1 MAYHLLVY
9 YTNVETT
16 QLRAKNNFR
25 TTIDAILDN
34 IHKHG
39 YAVIEDAL
47 PEGIIEKLLTDCL
60 ENQPE
65 FKAAGIGRQQDSQ
78 LNTQIRKDKTLWLTG
93 ESPAQADF
101 MALMSDLRLEVNR
114 NFFLGLFDY
123 ECHYA
128 KYEIGDF
135 YKKHLDAFKGKS
147 NRVFTTVCYLNTP
160 GVGGE
165 LLIYA
170 QDSNDV
176 IVRIAPKTGTLV
188 VFESERF
195 PHEVLAAKSTR
206 YSIAGWFR
214 MNNSIAGTID
224 PTS

>member
-1 MAYHLLVY
+1 M
-9 YTNVETT
+9 ETEQIT
-16 QLRAKNNFR
+16 LKNNFR
-25 TTIDAILDN
+25 ATMDSILDN
-34 IHKHG
+34 IHEHG
-39 YAVIEDAL
+39 YAVIEDAF
-47 PEGIIEKLLTDCL
+47 PEGIIEGLLTDCL

-65 FKAAGIGRQQDSQ
+65 FKAAGIGRNQDSQ
-78 LNTQIRKDKTLWLTG
+78 LNKQIRKDKTLWLTG
-93 ESPAQADF
+93 NSPAQADF
-101 MALMSDLRLEVNR
+101 MALTDELRLEVNR

-128 KYEIGDF
+128 RYEIGDF
-135 YKKHLDAFKGKS
+135 YLKHLDAFKGKS

-160 GVGGE
+160 DAGGE

-170 QDSNDV
+170 QDSDDV
-176 IVRIAPKTGTLV
+176 IARVAPKAGTLV

-195 PHEVLAAKSTR
+195 PHEVLAAESER

-214 MNNSIAGTID
+214 MNNSIAGTVD

>member
-1 MAYHLLVY
+1 M
-9 YTNVETT
+9 NVETEQIT
-16 QLRAKNNFR
+16 LKNNFR
-25 TTIDAILDN
+25 ATMDTILDN
-34 IHKHG
+34 IHEHG
-39 YAVIEDAL
+39 YAVIEDAF
-47 PEGIIEKLLTDCL
+47 PEGVIERLLTDCL

-65 FKAAGIGRQQDSQ
+65 FKAAGIGRHQDSQ
-78 LNTQIRKDKTLWLTG
+78 LNKQIRKDKTLWLTG

-101 MALMSDLRLEVNR
+101 MALTDEIRLEVNR

-128 KYEIGDF
+128 KYEIGD
-135 YKKHLDAFKGKS
+135 YYQKHLDAFKGKS

-160 GVGGE
+160 DAGGE
-165 LLIYA
+165 LLIYEK
-170 QDSNDV
+170 DSDKAIARV
-176 IVRIAPKTGTLV
+176 APKAGTFV

-195 PHEVLAAKSTR
+195 PHEVLAAESER

>member
-1 MAYHLLVY
+1 M
-9 YTNVETT
+9 NVETE
-16 QLRAKNNFR
+16 QLTLKNNFR
-25 TTIDAILDN
+25 ATMDTILDN
-34 IHKHG
+34 IHEHG
-39 YAVIEDAL
+39 YAVIEDAF
-47 PEGIIEKLLTDCL
+47 PEGVIEELLTDCL
-60 ENQPE
+60 ENQPD
-65 FKAAGIGRQQDSQ
+65 FKAAGIGRHQDSQ
-78 LNTQIRKDKTLWLTG
+78 LNKQIRKDKTLWLTG
-93 ESPAQADF
+93 NSPAQANF
-101 MALMSDLRLEVNR
+101 MALTDELRLEVNR

-135 YKKHLDAFKGKS
+135 YQKHLDAFKGKS

-160 GVGGE
+160 DAGGE
-165 LLIYA
+165 LLIYEK
-170 QDSNDV
+170 DSDKAIARV
-176 IVRIAPKTGTLV
+176 APKAGTLV

-195 PHEVLAAKSTR
+195 PHEVLAAESER